1 MKLPVSPFFFFFLL
15 LDNSCGPDICP
26 ARRGRE
32 GRGGGRE
39 GGCALMHG
47 QSPARR
53 KGRSRKEEECGSV
66 STDVILKSALQ
77 FATV

>member
-1 MKLPVSPFFFFFLL
+1 
-15 LDNSCGPDICP
+15 
-26 ARRGRE
+26 
-32 GRGGGRE
+32 
-39 GGCALMHG
+39 MHG

-53 KGRSRKEEECGSV
+53 KGRSSEEEECGSV